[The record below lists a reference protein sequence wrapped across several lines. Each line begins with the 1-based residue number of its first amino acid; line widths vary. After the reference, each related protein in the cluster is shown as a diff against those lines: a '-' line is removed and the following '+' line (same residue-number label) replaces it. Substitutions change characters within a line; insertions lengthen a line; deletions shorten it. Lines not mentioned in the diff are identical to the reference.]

1 MLMSDR
7 KGLNKMETAA
17 RLWVEGESFGAIAQR
32 LRLSRTTVYRWRS
45 HPLFAQLASDHRH
58 RTMVKAFDR
67 CLDLQH
73 RAIDT
78 LEGLLKA
85 KSPHVRL
92 KAAQLVTE
100 MNWKYFVEKEASD
113 KAIRIEEEVLKLT
126 KLGIPHDHR
135 PDELASADPEV
146 M

>member
-1 MLMSDR
+1 MAAQ

-17 RLWVEGESFGAIAQR
+17 RLWAEGESFGAIAQK
-32 LRLSRTTVYRWRS
+32 LRLSRTTVYRWRT
-45 HPLFAQLASDHRH
+45 HPMFAQLASDHCH

-85 KSPHVRL
+85 KSPHIRL

-100 MNWKYFVEKEASD
+100 LNWRYFIEKEASD
-113 KAIRIEEEVLKLT
+113 KAIKIEEEVLRLT

-135 PDELASADPEV
+135 LDELPSADPDLV
-146 M
+146 

>member
-1 MLMSDR
+1 
-7 KGLNKMETAA
+7 
-17 RLWVEGESFGAIAQR
+17 
-32 LRLSRTTVYRWRS
+32 
-45 HPLFAQLASDHRH
+45 
-58 RTMVKAFDR
+58 MVKAFDR

-78 LEGLLKA
+78 LEGFLKA

-113 KAIRIEEEVLKLT
+113 KGFQLT
-126 KLGIPHDHR
+126 KEEKERYI
-135 PDELASADPEV
+135 ELYKEV
-146 M
+146 TGKGAVFE

>member
-1 MLMSDR
+1 M
-7 KGLNKMETAA
+7 
-17 RLWVEGESFGAIAQR
+17 
-32 LRLSRTTVYRWRS
+32 
-45 HPLFAQLASDHRH
+45 FAQLASDHRH

-85 KSPHVRL
+85 KSPHIRL
-92 KAAQLVTE
+92 KAAQLVAE
-100 MNWKYFVEKEASD
+100 LNWRYFVEKEASD
-113 KAIRIEEEVLKLT
+113 KAIKIEEEVLRLT

-135 PDELASADPEV
+135 LDELPSADPDLV
-146 M
+146 